1 MGLFLFILLFLLGLL
16 LGSLFTL
23 ISDRLL
29 DEAPPA
35 FHRYVI
41 RCLRQTERTNGRQ
54 GTHREPLPL
63 RYPLGIV
70 GFAAIFAITCLQLGW
85 QSELPAGL
93 LLLGILYVILQTDLA
108 EMTIP
113 NEAVICGL
121 VAAVVLRLIHHPLP
135 FWNYA
140 AAAIGASGFLLAI
153 GLLFEKVLGK
163 EAMGGG
169 DIKLYLFLGL
179 VLGIKLTALSVFL
192 ASFLGLLVLLPL
204 QVLNKKGTG
213 EPVPFGPFI
222 AGGAWI
228 ALLWGDFLV
237 DAYLNLLM

>member
-1 MGLFLFILLFLLGLL
+1 MGILLFILLFLLGLL
-16 LGSLFTL
+16 LGSLLTL
-23 ISDRLL
+23 ISDWLL

-35 FHRYVI
+35 FYRYVI

-63 RYPLGIV
+63 RYPFGIV
-70 GFAAIFAITCLQLGW
+70 GFSAAFSMTCLQLGW

-153 GLLFEKVLGK
+153 GLLFEKILGK

-169 DIKLYLFLGL
+169 DIKLYLFLGI
-179 VLGIKLTALSVFL
+179 VLGVKLTALSVFL

-204 QVLNKKGTG
+204 QVPNKKGTG

-228 ALLWGDFLV
+228 SYIWGNGLLKW
-237 DAYLNLLM
+237 YLDLLL